1 MRNKGNELLEGEMAA
16 GADRRG
22 NIHIHK
28 GKKKRPFLHYE
39 HGREP
44 QASLTIHSH
53 YTAEQK
59 YSSW

>member
-1 MRNKGNELLEGEMAA
+1 MNCWREKWLLGQIEEATY
-16 GADRRG
+16 
-22 NIHIHK
+22 IYTK
-28 GKKKRPFLHYE
+28 EKKRPFLHYE
-39 HGREP
+39 HGRDP